1 VLVRSKKAANRET
14 GIWRVHHWHSGAAAL
29 PEVVAQGGAE
39 ALLATLPSAQ
49 PETRLTVLELLIRMV
64 PLGNARARLIANEA
78 VSHATASC
86 TSLRSGAGAA
96 AIATRCDTLVADL
109 AAALEAKA

>member
-1 VLVRSKKAANRET
+1 M
-14 GIWRVHHWHSGAAAL
+14 

-96 AIATRCDTLVADL
+96 AVATRCDTLVADL

>member
-1 VLVRSKKAANRET
+1 MLVRSKKAANRET

-39 ALLATLPSAQ
+39 ALLAALPSAQ

-64 PLGNARARLIANEA
+64 PVGNARTRLIANDA
-78 VSHATASC
+78 VSHA
-86 TSLRSGAGAA
+86 GAA
-96 AIATRCDTLVADL
+96 AAAMRCDTLVAKL
-109 AAALEAKA
+109 AAALEANA

>member
-1 VLVRSKKAANRET
+1 M
-14 GIWRVHHWHSGAAAL
+14 

-39 ALLATLPSAQ
+39 ALLAALPSAQ

-64 PLGNARARLIANEA
+64 PVGNARTRLIANDA

-86 TSLRSGAGAA
+86 TSLRSDTGAA
-96 AIATRCDTLVADL
+96 AAAMRCDTLVAKL
-109 AAALEAKA
+109 AAALEANA